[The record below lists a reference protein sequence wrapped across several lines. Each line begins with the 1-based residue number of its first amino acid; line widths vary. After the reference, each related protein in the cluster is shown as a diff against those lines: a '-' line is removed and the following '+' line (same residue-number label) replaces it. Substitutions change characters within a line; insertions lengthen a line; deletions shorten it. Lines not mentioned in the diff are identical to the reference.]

1 MYFKP
6 LATGIMIYLGTP
18 TSRSRYFDP
27 SCIPVCFT
35 VSINSALSSSRIMSV
50 HISYTAGPYFNT
62 PLTTETGAV
71 MAAAA
76 AITELLNIYLQ
87 K

>member
-1 MYFKP
+1 
-6 LATGIMIYLGTP
+6 
-18 TSRSRYFDP
+18 
-27 SCIPVCFT
+27 
-35 VSINSALSSSRIMSV
+35 MSV
-50 HISYTAGPYFNT
+50 HISYTAGPYVNT

-71 MAAAA
+71 MVAAV

>member
-1 MYFKP
+1 
-6 LATGIMIYLGTP
+6 MIYLGACSISAPIDVILIP
-18 TSRSRYFDP
+18 T
-27 SCIPVCFT
+27 CFS
-35 VSINSALSSSRIMSV
+35 VSISNASSFSWIMSV
-50 HISYTAGPYFNT
+50 HISYTAGPYVNT